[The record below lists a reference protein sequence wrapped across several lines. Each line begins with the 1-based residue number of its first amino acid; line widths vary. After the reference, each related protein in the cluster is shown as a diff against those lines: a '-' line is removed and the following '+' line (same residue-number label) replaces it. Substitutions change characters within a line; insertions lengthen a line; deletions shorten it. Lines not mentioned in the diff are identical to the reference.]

1 MELGY
6 QPARTGG
13 PRALA
18 AARDR
23 YRLATSAP
31 RTAWGFQS
39 RWRTVR
45 GVATHARCSLASPSG
60 ALPLVLVHGL
70 AVSHR
75 YLIPLA
81 AELAGHHPVQ
91 VVDLPGFG
99 LSGDPG
105 RVLGVAEQA
114 DHLAAWLEAGGL
126 PPVAM
131 LGNSFG
137 CQVAVELA
145 MRHPD
150 RVAGLVLVGPTM
162 DSSARTAPRQ
172 ILRWLWDTVREDP
185 LQLPILLR
193 DVRDAERHRVAG
205 TLAHALRD
213 PIEAK
218 LPQVKVPVL
227 VTRGSSEP
235 IVPSAWAQ
243 TATRLSSALASVELR
258 GSELGLLA
266 ALQSFGKLPASAIAG
281 FLWTLV
287 SARPSA
293 TSPGWL
299 WRWSGWLPP
308 AAAPRSKGPPAAH
321 ILRRARSHR
330 RTPERD
336 QASPPSAPTALAPES
351 PCVSA
356 HTWVEDRV

>member
-1 MELGY
+1 MPGI
-6 QPARTGG
+6 

-60 ALPLVLVHGL
+60 ALPLVLIMGWRSPT
-70 AVSHR
+70 ATSFR
-75 YLIPLA
+75 WPPSWP
-81 AELAGHHPVQ
+81 GHHPVQ

-105 RVLGVAEQA
+105 RVVGVAEQA

-126 PPVAM
+126 PPVAV

-162 DSSARTAPRQ
+162 DSSARTAP
-172 ILRWLWDTVREDP
+172 W
-185 LQLPILLR
+185 
-193 DVRDAERHRVAG
+193 
-205 TLAHALRD
+205 
-213 PIEAK
+213 
-218 LPQVKVPVL
+218 
-227 VTRGSSEP
+227 
-235 IVPSAWAQ
+235 
-243 TATRLSSALASVELR
+243 
-258 GSELGLLA
+258 
-266 ALQSFGKLPASAIAG
+266 
-281 FLWTLV
+281 
-287 SARPSA
+287 
-293 TSPGWL
+293 
-299 WRWSGWLPP
+299 
-308 AAAPRSKGPPAAH
+308 
-321 ILRRARSHR
+321 
-330 RTPERD
+330 
-336 QASPPSAPTALAPES
+336 
-351 PCVSA
+351 
-356 HTWVEDRV
+356 

>member
-1 MELGY
+1 VELGY
-6 QPARTGG
+6 QPAMPGV

-18 AARDR
+18 AAGDR

-39 RWRTVR
+39 HWRTVR

-75 YLIPLA
+75 YLMPLA
-81 AELAGHHPVQ
+81 AELAGHHPVH

-105 RVLGVAEQA
+105 RVLGVAEHA
-114 DHLAAWLEAGGL
+114 DHLADWLEAADL

-145 MRHPD
+145 VRHPD
-150 RVAGLVLVGPTM
+150 HVRGLVLVGPTM
-162 DSSARTAPRQ
+162 DPAAHTASRQ

-185 LQLPILLR
+185 LQLPILVR
-193 DVRDAERHRVAG
+193 DVRDAGPHRVVG
-205 TLAHALRD
+205 TLGHALRD
-213 PIEAK
+213 PIEDK

-243 TATRLSSALASVELR
+243 TVTRLLPLGELAVVPGPHNANYGAADHLGELVR
-258 GSELGLLA
+258 V
-266 ALQSFGKLPASAIAG
+266 
-281 FLWTLV
+281 FLDRRV
-287 SARPSA
+287 Q
-293 TSPGWL
+293 
-299 WRWSGWLPP
+299 
-308 AAAPRSKGPPAAH
+308 AH
-321 ILRRARSHR
+321 GG
-330 RTPERD
+330 
-336 QASPPSAPTALAPES
+336 QAN
-351 PCVSA
+351 
-356 HTWVEDRV
+356 

>member
-1 MELGY
+1 VELGY

-75 YLIPLA
+75 YLMPLA
-81 AELAGHHPVQ
+81 AELAGHHPVH

-105 RVLGVAEQA
+105 RVLGVAEHA

-137 CQVAVELA
+137 CQIAVELA
-145 MRHPD
+145 VRHPD

-162 DSSARTAPRQ
+162 DPSARTAPRQ

-193 DVRDAERHRVAG
+193 DVRDAGPHRVVG

-235 IVPSAWAQ
+235 IVPSGWAQ
-243 TATRLSSALASVELR
+243 TVTRLLPWVSS
-258 GSELGLLA
+258 
-266 ALQSFGKLPASAIAG
+266 
-281 FLWTLV
+281 
-287 SARPSA
+287 
-293 TSPGWL
+293 
-299 WRWSGWLPP
+299 
-308 AAAPRSKGPPAAH
+308 
-321 ILRRARSHR
+321 RRARFPQRQLR
-330 RTPERD
+330 RRR
-336 QASPPSAPTALAPES
+336 PP
-351 PCVSA
+351 
-356 HTWVEDRV
+356 R